1 MEKEDDVST
10 NKSDNQKLLG
20 EGWCLAMT
28 DFSLI
33 EDLTHLVGPLT
44 EETVVRCLQTKFYS
58 QHFQCKLGPVVV
70 SLNNNR
76 YRPAARCL
84 VEPAQPEWLLDG
96 LVREAVTQHADT
108 GHSQAIICSGESGSG
123 KTFWAMHMLR
133 QLFDLA
139 GGGSETDAFK
149 HLSATLTVLRSLC
162 SAATVTNTE
171 SSRVGIFIENFI
183 TDSAIYRTKIHS
195 YLLDRD
201 RVCSVQQNERNYH
214 IFYQM
219 LAGLG
224 PEEKAKLHLTGYS
237 MHNLSYLSL
246 GNTHVWNEMEEKSR
260 FDAWKNSLG
269 ILGIPFS
276 DVMRIFSAILLLGNI
291 EFIEGTGLELDIIG
305 NNEIKSVAALLGVS
319 GVALYRGFTT
329 RTRNTRGQ
337 LCKSLADVYSANATR
352 NALAKSLYSRTVAA
366 ILKRANSLRRP
377 NINSSLSGST
387 ESNLHHVDPG
397 GTSFSEQ
404 MFSRSSS
411 IRSGYEK
418 TKYDGFISIIDMFG
432 FETAQKNQL
441 EQLCVNL
448 CAETIQHFYNTYIFK
463 STMQAL
469 KDEDIQTEVEVRY
482 LDNEPILELLTSQRN
497 GILNILDIECAQPRS
512 SIEVYTSK
520 VKAHHRVNNYF
531 FEPLPKADTI
541 FGIRH
546 FAGRVVYNADN
557 FLQNNQ
563 DTLPDD
569 VVSVFSKQNC
579 NFGFVSHL
587 FAQENKP
594 VAGDVGSGPHGLKHR
609 ILPNSSDFKRNGTRG
624 TLSSDFQTKLDNLLK
639 TLMHSKPHFVL
650 CLKSN
655 DRGEMDQ
662 FDGDVIIR
670 QLRSLQVLETIHLMA
685 GGIPHRMRYKSFN
698 NRYKIFFGHTK
709 PYQLDTQQD
718 QCKAILN
725 SFLKAMDESKL
736 PYVSTQ
742 WMYGKKHIF
751 FSEGTRQQLEAMR
764 AERINKAAAI
774 IQAYWKGRLCRKY
787 WSKYKHQL
795 LSDRES
801 VKSSKTGSSWKSN
814 KTKKVA
820 IIRKDENLLQQASK
834 YYNISL
840 ESAPSVPPNRLYC
853 VAKNIRLGYPHHRIM
868 KDDYPKEPVNGKVL
882 SRGEEVDVV
891 GPSSKRGHLIVK
903 NSNIVMDVPY
913 HLLDLKTIPELPAM
927 DI

>member
-1 MEKEDDVST
+1 M
-10 NKSDNQKLLG
+10 SDSPMYCN
-20 EGWCLAMT
+20 
-28 DFSLI
+28 
-33 EDLTHLVGPLT
+33 
-44 EETVVRCLQTKFYS
+44 
-58 QHFQCKLGPVVV
+58 CKLGPVNV
-70 SLNNNR
+70 SLNNYR
-76 YRPAARCL
+76 YRPTARCL
-84 VEPAQPEWLLDG
+84 VESSRPTSLLDA
-96 LVREAVTQHADT
+96 LVREAVTQHTDT

-123 KTFWAMHMLR
+123 KTFCAMHMLR

-162 SAATVTNTE
+162 SATTVTNSE
-171 SSRVGIFIENFI
+171 SSRVGFFIENFI

-224 PEEKAKLHLTGYS
+224 SEEKAKLHLTGYS

-246 GNTHVWNEMEEKSR
+246 GNTHIWNEMEEKSR

-269 ILGIPFS
+269 VLGIPFS

-291 EFIEGTGLELDIIG
+291 EFMEGTGMELDIIG
-305 NNEIKSVAALLGVS
+305 NNEIKAVAALLGVS

-337 LCKSLADVYSANATR
+337 LCKSLADAYTANATR
-352 NALAKSLYSRTVAA
+352 NALAKALYSRTIAA

-397 GTSFSEQ
+397 GVSFSDQ
-404 MFSRSSS
+404 VFSRSSS

-432 FETAQKNQL
+432 FETAQRNQL
-441 EQLCVNL
+441 EQFCVNL
-448 CAETIQHFYNTYIFK
+448 CAETIQHFYNTHIFK

-469 KDEDIQTEVEVRY
+469 KDEDIQKSY
-482 LDNEPILELLTSQRN
+482 QRN
-497 GILNILDIECAQPRS
+497 GILSILDIECAQPRS
-512 SIEVYTSK
+512 SVEIFTTK

-531 FEPLPKADTI
+531 FEPLPKADAV

-546 FAGRVVYNADN
+546 FAGRVVYDTNT
-557 FLQNNQ
+557 FLENNR

-569 VVSVFSKQNC
+569 VVAVFSKQNC

-594 VAGDVGSGPHGLKHR
+594 NTGDLGSGPQGLKYR
-609 ILPNSSDFKRNGTRG
+609 ILPNSSDSKLNGTRG
-624 TLSSDFQTKLDNLLK
+624 TLTSDFQTKLDNLLR
-639 TLMHSKPHFVL
+639 TLMHAKPHFVL

-655 DRGEMDQ
+655 DRGEMDM

-670 QLRSLQVLETIHLMA
+670 QLRSLQVLETVHLMA

-698 NRYKIFFGHTK
+698 NRYKIFFGHMK

-742 WMYGKKHIF
+742 WMFGKKHLF

-764 AERINKAAAI
+764 AEKINKAASI
-774 IQAYWKGRLCRKY
+774 IQAYWKGLQCRKN
-787 WSKYKHQL
+787 WTKRRKQL

-801 VKSSKTGSSWKSN
+801 VKSSQTSSTRKSN
-814 KTKKVA
+814 KSKKIG

-834 YYNISL
+834 YYNICL
-840 ESAPSVPPNRLYC
+840 ETAPSIPPNRSYC
-853 VAKNIRLGYPHHRIM
+853 VAGKNVRLGYPHHRIM
-868 KDDYPKEPVNGKVL
+868 KDNFPAEGSVNGAVL

-903 NSNIVMDVPY
+903 NKDVVMDVPY
-913 HLLDLKTIPELPAM
+913 HLLDLQTIPELPAM

>member
-1 MEKEDDVST
+1 
-10 NKSDNQKLLG
+10 
-20 EGWCLAMT
+20 MT
-28 DFSLI
+28 DYSLI

-44 EETVVRCLQTKFYS
+44 EETVVRCLQAKFYS
-58 QHFQCKLGPVVV
+58 QRFQCKLGPVIV

-76 YRPAARCL
+76 YRPSARCL
-84 VEPAQPEWLLDG
+84 LESTRPDSFLDH

-123 KTFWAMHMLR
+123 KTFSAMHMLR

-162 SAATVTNTE
+162 SAAAVTNSE
-171 SSRVGIFIENFI
+171 SSRVGFFIENFI

-246 GNTHVWNEMEEKSR
+246 GNTYVWNEMEEKSR
-260 FDAWKNSLG
+260 FDAWKSSLAV
-269 ILGIPFS
+269 LGIPFS

-291 EFIEGTGLELDIIG
+291 EFIEGSGLELDIIG
-305 NNEIKSVAALLGVS
+305 NNEIKAVAALLGVS

-337 LCKSLADVYSANATR
+337 LCKSLADANTANATR

-366 ILKRANSLRRP
+366 ILKRANNLRRP
-377 NINSSLSGST
+377 TINSSLSGST

-397 GTSFSEQ
+397 GMSFSEQ

-418 TKYDGFISIIDMFG
+418 AKYDGFISIIDMFG

-441 EQLCVNL
+441 EQLCMNL
-448 CAETIQHFYNTYIFK
+448 CAETIQHFYNTHIFK

-469 KDEDIQTEVEVRY
+469 RDENIQTEVEVRY

-497 GILNILDIECAQPRS
+497 GILSILDIECAQPRS
-512 SIEVYTSK
+512 STEVFTAK

-531 FEPLPKADTI
+531 FEPLPKTDTI

-546 FAGRVVYNADN
+546 FAGRVVYDTNN
-557 FLQNNQ
+557 FLQNNR
-563 DTLPDD
+563 DILADD
-569 VVSVFSKQNC
+569 VVAVFSKQNC

-587 FAQENKP
+587 FTQENKQH
-594 VAGDVGSGPHGLKHR
+594 AGDLSSGPQGLKHR
-609 ILPNSSDFKRNGTRG
+609 ILPNSSDFKLNGARG

-639 TLMHSKPHFVL
+639 TMMHAKPHFVL
-650 CLKSN
+650 CLKTN
-655 DRGEMDQ
+655 DRSEMDMV
-662 FDGDVIIR
+662 DGDVIIR
-670 QLRSLQVLETIHLMA
+670 QLRSLQVLETVNLMA

-698 NRYKIFFGHTK
+698 NRYKIFFGQKK
-709 PYQLDTQQD
+709 PYQLETQQD

-725 SFLKAMDESKL
+725 SFLKAMDESRL

-742 WMYGKKHIF
+742 WMFGKKHVF

-764 AERINKAAAI
+764 RERINKAAAI
-774 IQAYWKGRLCRKY
+774 IQAYWKGQQCRRN
-787 WSKYKHQL
+787 WSQHKKQL
-795 LSDRES
+795 ASDRDS
-801 VKSSKTGSSWKSN
+801 IKSSQTCFSWKSN
-814 KTKKVA
+814 KSKKVG

-840 ESAPSVPPNRLYC
+840 ESVPSVPPNRSYC

-868 KDDYPKEPVNGKVL
+868 KDDFPKEAMDGTVL
-882 SRGEEVDVV
+882 CRGEEVDVV

-903 NSNIVMDVPY
+903 NRDLVMDVPY